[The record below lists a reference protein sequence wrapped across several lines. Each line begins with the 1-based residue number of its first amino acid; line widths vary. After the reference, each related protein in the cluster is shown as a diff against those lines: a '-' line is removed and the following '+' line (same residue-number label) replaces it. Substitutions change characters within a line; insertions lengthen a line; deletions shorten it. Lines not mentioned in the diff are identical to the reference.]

1 MVFKGLKCKMKSN
14 KLVIYKNFLFKYNLS
29 IFKIIMTT
37 PPPINSKDV
46 LNKEQPIIISTEKN
60 KIKIDISYN
69 ELSIGIKI
77 LKN

>member
-1 MVFKGLKCKMKSN
+1 
-14 KLVIYKNFLFKYNLS
+14 
-29 IFKIIMTT
+29 MTT

-46 LNKEQPIIISTEKN
+46 LNKEEPIIISTEKN